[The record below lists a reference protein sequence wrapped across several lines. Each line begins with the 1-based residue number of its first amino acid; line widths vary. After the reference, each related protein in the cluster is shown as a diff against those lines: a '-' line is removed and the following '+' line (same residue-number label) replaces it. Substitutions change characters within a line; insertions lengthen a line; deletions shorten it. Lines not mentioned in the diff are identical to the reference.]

1 MTVASQDLTAQD
13 GNNLSGSHGNIHAE
27 YEDMWITKKVKDA
40 KIQQKQGRCSTLP
53 RSPKTKLIIYKIQ
66 HG

>member
-27 YEDMWITKKVKDA
+27 YEDMWITKKVKDSENPA
-40 KIQQKQGRCSTLP
+40 ETRWMFHFTMVSKN
-53 RSPKTKLIIYKIQ
+53 
-66 HG
+66 